1 MFLDHLK
8 IISVLGTHK
17 PVKTNSRDAM
27 STQKTVRQEAGTVED
42 NPVRLDREKAEQII
56 DALNT
61 DLADAYV
68 LYHQLHKHH
77 WNVEG
82 AEHLDIHVFLQEAY
96 EDVERAADEVAER
109 VQAIGGVPHASMTA
123 LSAAATV
130 EPEDEDVYD
139 IRTSFENDLKMYG
152 DIIESY
158 REHIELAEGLGDYAT
173 GQMLREH
180 LEDLEEHAHVLD
192 HYLEDDTLVLESATK

>member
-1 MFLDHLK
+1 
-8 IISVLGTHK
+8 
-17 PVKTNSRDAM
+17 M
-27 STQKTVRQEAGTVED
+27 STQKSVLQEAGTVEE
-42 NPVRLDREKAEQII
+42 NPIRLDQDKAEQII

-82 AEHLDIHVFLQEAY
+82 AEHLGIHKFLQEAY
-96 EDVERAADEVAER
+96 EDVEHAADEIAER
-109 VQAIGGVPHASMTA
+109 IQAIGGVPHASMAT
-123 LSAAATV
+123 LSETATV

-139 IRTSFENDLKMYG
+139 IRTSFENDLEMYG

-158 REHIELAEGLGDYAT
+158 REHIELAENLGDPAT
-173 GQMLREH
+173 GEMLRQQ
-180 LEDLEEHAHVLD
+180 LLDLEEHVHVID
-192 HYLEDDTLVLESATK
+192 HYLAEDSLKQ

>member
-1 MFLDHLK
+1 
-8 IISVLGTHK
+8 
-17 PVKTNSRDAM
+17 M
-27 STQKTVRQEAGTVED
+27 STQKTVRQQAGTVEE
-42 NPVRLDREKAEQII
+42 NGLRLDTEKAEQII

-82 AEHLDIHVFLQEAY
+82 AEFLEIHVFLQEVY
-96 EDVERAADEVAER
+96 EDIEVAADELAER
-109 VQAIGGVPHASMTA
+109 LQALGGVPHASMTA
-123 LSAAATV
+123 LAENATV

-139 IRTSFENDLKMYG
+139 IRTSLSNDLEMMG

-158 REHIELAEGLGDYAT
+158 RQHIELAEGLGDYAT
-173 GQMLREH
+173 SQMLRKQ
-180 LEDLEEHAHVLD
+180 LETIEEHTHHIE
-192 HYLEDDTLVLESATK
+192 HYLEDDTLVLESATH